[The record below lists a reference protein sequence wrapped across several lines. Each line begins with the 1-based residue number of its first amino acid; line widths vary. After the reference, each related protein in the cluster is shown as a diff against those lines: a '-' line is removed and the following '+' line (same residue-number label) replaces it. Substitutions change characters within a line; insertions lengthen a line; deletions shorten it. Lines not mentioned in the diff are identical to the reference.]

1 MKKALL
7 MDSKRFVYIWLKDE
21 LFNSLCQAE
30 FIRYDDYQKIWI
42 IRPYD
47 KSHRPLNIY
56 RPKNRPFRA
65 EDFTVELENGES
77 RCVLS

>member
-7 MDSKRFVYIWLKDE
+7 MDSKRFVYLWLKEE
-21 LFNSLCQAE
+21 LFDSLCQKE
-30 FIRYDDYQKIWI
+30 FIRYNDYQKIWI

-47 KSHRPLNIY
+47 KSNRPLNIY

-65 EDFTVELENGES
+65 EDFTVELENGETQ
-77 RCVLS
+77 CVLL